1 LDLKQEFTQQE
12 KREYNFILKLLSR
25 LFEST
30 PCNLSDADIDYNR
43 IFKITALHSIANMVS
58 YALESSHLDVPK
70 DNLDSFIK
78 YRKFMLMKDASQ
90 FAATKK
96 LIEAFEEQGIDNL
109 LVKGQ
114 FIKDSYK
121 QPDYR
126 VMNDV
131 DIHIRKS
138 DFKRIKEIVTS
149 MDYEVIEEK
158 ENLLIVVQQP
168 FVQIELHGDN
178 GEFRDTQMGENLFD
192 IAMLKKGKSHTY
204 QFSVNDHFVYIIE
217 HYAKHFRDLG
227 GMGIRMIADVYNLHN
242 HYNNSLNEKY
252 IQNKLTA
259 SGTYNFYKML
269 LNKCRQYFESG
280 DKTIT
285 FDSVD
290 VFIFSSM
297 TFGREEVLYYNR
309 QLDYQ
314 RKYMNNSDKENYI
327 LRRIFPPRKKLIE
340 EYPSLKKTGA
350 TLPLVWVH
358 RNIKLLFG
366 KDKKNYKKNLE
377 LYKKYNDKSQL
388 EYLLYVMKKA
398 GF

>member
-1 LDLKQEFTQQE
+1 MKQQFTQQE
-12 KREYNFILKLLSR
+12 KIEYNFILKLLTG
-25 LFEST
+25 LFSDNS
-30 PCNLSDADIDYNR
+30 CNISDIGIDYNR
-43 IFKITALHSIANMVS
+43 IFRITALQGIANMIS
-58 YALESSHLDVPK
+58 YALESSNLDVPK
-70 DNLDSFIK
+70 ENLDSFIK

-96 LIEAFEEQGIDNL
+96 LIETFEQQGIDNL

-126 VMNDV
+126 VMSDV

-138 DFKRIKEIVTS
+138 NIPRIKDIVLS
-149 MDYEVIEEK
+149 MDYEIYEESDTILVIGQK
-158 ENLLIVVQQP
+158 P

-178 GEFRDTQMGENLFD
+178 GMFRDTKMGDNLFD
-192 IAMLKKGKSHTY
+192 IATLKEGKSHTY
-204 QFSVNDHFVYIIE
+204 EFSLNDHFVYIIE

-227 GMGIRMIADVYNLHN
+227 GMGIRMITDVYNLSN
-242 HYNNSLNEKY
+242 HLNNSIDEKY
-252 IQNKLTA
+252 IKEKLTE

-269 LNKCRQYFESG
+269 LSKCKQYFESG
-280 DKTIT
+280 DKLID

-297 TFGREEVLYYNR
+297 TFGREEVLYYNK
-309 QLDYQ
+309 QLEFQ
-314 RKYMNNSDKENYI
+314 RKYLNNSDKENYI
-327 LRRIFPPRKKLIE
+327 LRRIFPPRERLVE
-340 EYPSLKKTGA
+340 DYPSLKKTGV

-358 RNIKLLFG
+358 RNIKILFG
-366 KDKKNYKKNLE
+366 KDKKNYKRNLKN
-377 LYKKYNDKSQL
+377 YKKYSDKSQL
-388 EYLLYVMKKA
+388 EYLLDVMKKA

>member
-1 LDLKQEFTQQE
+1 MKQEFTQQE
-12 KREYNFILKLLSR
+12 KIEYNFILKLLSK
-25 LFEST
+25 LFEDN
-30 PCNLSDADIDYNR
+30 PCNISDIGIDYNR
-43 IFKITALHSIANMVS
+43 IFRITSLHGIANMVS
-58 YALESSHLDVPK
+58 YVLESSKLDVPK
-70 DNLDSFIK
+70 DVLDSFIK

-96 LIEAFEEQGIDNL
+96 LIDIFEQQGIDNL

-126 VMNDV
+126 VMSDV

-138 DFKRIKEIVTS
+138 DIKRIKEIVTS
-149 MDYEVIEEK
+149 MDYQVIEEN

-178 GEFRDTQMGENLFD
+178 GEFRDTQMGDNLFD
-192 IAMLKKGKSHTY
+192 IATLKEGKSHTY

-227 GMGIRMIADVYNLHN
+227 GMGIRMVTDVYNLHN
-242 HYNNSLNEKY
+242 HLNNSLDEKY
-252 IQNKLTA
+252 IKDKLTE

-269 LNKCRQYFESG
+269 LSKCRQYFESG
-280 DKTIT
+280 ENLIN
-285 FDSVD
+285 FDSID

-314 RKYMNNSDKENYI
+314 RKYMNNSYKENYI
-327 LRRIFPPRKKLIE
+327 LRRIFPPRERLID
-340 EYPSLKKTGA
+340 EYPSLKKTGV
-350 TLPLVWVH
+350 TLPFIWLH

-366 KDKKNYKKNLE
+366 KDKKKYKKNFE
-377 LYKKYNDKSQL
+377 LYKKYNDESQL
-388 EYLLYVMKKA
+388 EYLLDVMKKA